1 MSAERLDEPLQDPL
15 AQLERSLIE
24 EYLRHRHHDFSTLA
38 SLTPDEASALL
49 KEASLYAS
57 GRLTEV
63 ESRAHYV
70 GELHSAPQPPRGTAS
85 GRHTE

>member
-1 MSAERLDEPLQDPL
+1 MARSLIDVPPSEDPH

-24 EYLRHRHHDFSTLA
+24 EYLVAHGT
-38 SLTPDEASALL
+38 SLTAVQTLPPEDAAILL
-49 KEASLYAS
+49 NQACLYAS

-70 GELHSAPQPPRGTAS
+70 EELHRGTAS
-85 GRHTE
+85 PSNPPRERR